1 MSAKIV
7 LQDAYKTSTHDQDKI
22 VSPQE
27 TVARFQKRLKG
38 IDLDILAEV
47 VRIDSG
53 RLGIPVYFSRCG
65 RDAQALTGTSKQM
78 GKGAT
83 SEQAQASAVMELAE
97 RFSFFSFCH
106 NPHNFQTATFEQM
119 RGLNTLPFE
128 RIAQSVHDRSDDL
141 PLARKIFQTIPM
153 RWVEG
158 FNLTRQEAVMVP
170 FDWFYAIN
178 EFNGPSAGNCQE
190 EAVLQGIC
198 EVIERHVC
206 ARVSNNRLKTA
217 VIQPDDAQNLE
228 VKSMLQKYRHIGI
241 EFVFND
247 FSLDTGIPTVSMIA
261 YDPSTFPVLS
271 EIVWTAG
278 TTPDP
283 EKALSRAMTEVAQL
297 AGDFNTGSN
306 FVASGLPKFN
316 QIKEADYLFN
326 SGKTVSLSDLPN
338 LSNDNFKIEIEN
350 CLNALQKIDFEVIC
364 INTRH
369 AQLDIPAFY
378 TIIPGAH
385 FRERALGTSVGM
397 FSAKL
402 IMEKYPP
409 HEALKQL
416 HSADKQLPGKY
427 YLQFYLGNS
436 YLNLN
441 DPEIAAQHLRKA
453 LELDPPAEES
463 ASIYSYLG
471 VCYKDMEKYDA
482 ALDFLERGV
491 AIDAER
497 TDIHNLMGFCHFKL
511 KAYETAI
518 DCFEKG
524 LQLDPGSAIDY
535 ANIGVNYKALGN
547 RPKAI
552 EYYTMALEIDP
563 SIEFA
568 RAHLAELGAPV
579 PE

>member
-1 MSAKIV
+1 MSANIV
-7 LQDAYKTSTHDQDKI
+7 LQDAFKTSTHDQDKI
-22 VSPQE
+22 VSPEE
-27 TVARFQKRLKG
+27 TVAQFQKRLKG

-47 VRIDSG
+47 TRIDNG

-65 RDAQALTGTSKQM
+65 QDAQALTGTAKQM

-83 SEQAQASAVMELAE
+83 PEQAQASAVMELAE

-106 NPHNFQTATFEQM
+106 NPQNFKTATFEQM
-119 RGLNTLPFE
+119 AGQSALPFE
-128 RIAQSVHDRSDDL
+128 NIAQSAHDQSDDL
-141 PLARKIFQTIPM
+141 AAARSIFKTIPM
-153 RWVEG
+153 RWVQG
-158 FNLTRQEAVMVP
+158 FNLTRQEEVMVP

-190 EAVLQGIC
+190 EAILQGIC

-206 ARVSNNRLKTA
+206 AKVSNGRLKTP
-217 VIQPDDAQNLE
+217 VIQPDDAKNLE
-228 VKSMLQKYRHIGI
+228 VKSMLQKYQNIGAQ
-241 EFVFND
+241 FTFND

-316 QIKEADYLFN
+316 HIKEADYLFN
-326 SGKTVSLSDLPN
+326 SGKTVSLGGLPN
-338 LSNDNFKIEIEN
+338 LSNDNFKVEIEN
-350 CLNALQKIDFEVIC
+350 CLAALQKIDFEVIC

-385 FRERALGTSVGM
+385 FRERTLGSSVGM

-409 HEALKQL
+409 REALKQL
-416 HSADKQLPGKY
+416 HTADKQLPGKY

-436 YLNLN
+436 YLNLGE
-441 DPEIAAQHLRKA
+441 PETAATHLQQA
-453 LELDPPAEES
+453 LELNPPSQEMAD
-463 ASIYSYLG
+463 IYSYLG
-471 VCYKDMEKYDA
+471 VCHKEMEKYHDA
-482 ALDFLERGV
+482 LAVLNKGLAV
-491 AIDAER
+491 DAER

-511 KAYETAI
+511 QAYETAI

-535 ANIGVNYKALGN
+535 ANIGVNYKAMGN
-547 RPKAI
+547 RAKAI

-568 RAHLAELGAPV
+568 RAHLEELGAPI
-579 PE
+579 PK